1 MRENEEVKARDY
13 IKKSIRN
20 TMHLDIKRQKQ
31 GRQVLFLFYIAAAV
45 ATEQK
50 QQRNSFKMKRPEDED
65 EIVN

>member
-1 MRENEEVKARDY
+1 MRCTWSYKTSKTRASGFV
-13 IKKSIRN
+13 S
-20 TMHLDIKRQKQ
+20 
-31 GRQVLFLFYIAAAV
+31 FYIAAAV